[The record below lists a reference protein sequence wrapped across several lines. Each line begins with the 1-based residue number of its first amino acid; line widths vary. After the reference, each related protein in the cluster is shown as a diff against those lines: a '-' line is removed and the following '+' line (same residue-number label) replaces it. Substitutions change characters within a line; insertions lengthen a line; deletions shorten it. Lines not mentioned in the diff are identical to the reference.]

1 MVRVMRVRGAERVT
15 LDVLAKALQA
25 ASLRQEAIAQNMANV
40 DTPGYKAVEVSFEEQ
55 LRRSLSKRAAV
66 KMRTTHPAHMT
77 QTQSFTDINP
87 VMVRRTGTSARA
99 DGNNVDPELEMAELA
114 ANQLMY
120 STLTRLVSEKYSL
133 LKYAISEGKR

>member
-1 MVRVMRVRGAERVT
+1 MRGADRVT
-15 LDVLAKALQA
+15 LDALAKALQA

-55 LRRSLSKRAAV
+55 LTRSLSKKAAV
-66 KMRTTHPAHMT
+66 KMKTTHPAHLT
-77 QTQSFTDINP
+77 RTPSVSDIDP
-87 VMVRRTGTSARA
+87 VVVRRTGTSARA
-99 DGNNVDPELEMAELA
+99 DGNNVDPEAEMAELA

-133 LKYAISEGKR
+133 IKYAISEGKR

>member
-1 MVRVMRVRGAERVT
+1 MRVRGAERVT